1 MKTSL
6 IIDSHCHINFPR
18 FNPDRDETLRRAG
31 RSGVRD
37 IITSGIDPATNTTA
51 LELSETYSFIHPTIG
66 LSPNR
71 VEKLDRDGLAEVIGQ
86 ITDHTERIVG
96 IGEIGLD
103 YYHCKDPQLR
113 ERQERIFKEIVEIT
127 TTFEG
132 AVILH
137 ARDAE
142 AKALKIV
149 ESCDSVVFHCYGG
162 SIETMNEI
170 LDHGF
175 YISLATLVC
184 FSQHHIDLAR
194 EVPLDRLLVETDSP
208 YLSPRRGRNEPA
220 FIVDAITTIATIKET
235 SFERVAQTT
244 TENARKIFH
253 IQRKTST

>member
-1 MKTSL
+1 MRNPL
-6 IIDSHCHINFPR
+6 IIDSHCHINFPQ
-18 FNPDRDETLRRAG
+18 FNSDRGDALSRAG
-31 RSGVRD
+31 RSGVSE

-51 LELSETYSFIHPTIG
+51 LKLSKDYSPVHPTLG

-71 VEKLDRDGLAEVIGQ
+71 VERLNREGITETIRQ
-86 ITDHTERIVG
+86 INDHTESIVG

-103 YYHCKDPQLR
+103 YHHCKDPNLR
-113 ERQERIFKEIVEIT
+113 EKQERIFKEIIETT

-142 AKALKIV
+142 EKALKIV
-149 ESCDSVVFHCYGG
+149 ENCDSVVFHCYGG

-184 FSQHHIDLAR
+184 FSQHHRDLAR

-220 FIVDAITTIATIKET
+220 FIVDAITTIANIKET
-235 SFERVAQTT
+235 NFEKIAQKT
-244 TENARKIFH
+244 TENARKIFN
-253 IQRKTST
+253 I